1 MGLKNA
7 TPVDNSAFEDM
18 DSNEGAEGTV
28 ESQAAEAAAPAEAP
42 AAAPAVEA
50 APAKTSA
57 LAAQSGG
64 RALTSATVMKQNVLS
79 GLKDAFHISFDAVPR
94 VKAEQGDL
102 LLVDPEVSL
111 GTHVVLEVVSYQDR
125 WVASP
130 GDNKAPIELVKFSD
144 NEHTAD
150 DGTNL
155 DEHVRNLHDMGYSK
169 AKKQQ
174 RLVVVG
180 ELIAVKSTEESAQ
193 DLIGSLVQIDLP
205 DSGRRSFQGHMLQ
218 VSFKVAK
225 GRLASDQAAKMQFT
239 ATKERSKQ
247 GDAYTKIT
255 VSLPAEKA

>member
-18 DSNEGAEGTV
+18 DGNEGTEGTV
-28 ESQAAEAAAPAEAP
+28 ESQAATDEAAAADAAP
-42 AAAPAVEA
+42 AAEA

-102 LLVDPEVSL
+102 LLVDPEISL

-150 DGTNL
+150 DGTDLN
-155 DEHVRNLHDMGYSK
+155 EHVRMLQEQGYGK

-180 ELIAVKSTEESAQ
+180 ELLAVKSTAEDAQ

-205 DSGRRSFQGHMLQ
+205 DSGRRSFQGHVLQ

-225 GRLASDQAAKMQFT
+225 GRLDGAEAARMQFT

-255 VSLPAEKA
+255 VSLPTEKA